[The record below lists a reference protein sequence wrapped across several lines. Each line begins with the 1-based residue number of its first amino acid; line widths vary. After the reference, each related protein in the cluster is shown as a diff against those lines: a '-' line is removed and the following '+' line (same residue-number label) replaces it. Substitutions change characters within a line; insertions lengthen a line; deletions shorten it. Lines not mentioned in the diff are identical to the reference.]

1 MLESKINKR
10 YECDLHVHSIRSAC
24 GFHSLLEIVSVM
36 REKGIKAFALTDHGP
51 ALDTPLAHF
60 AVLLKRIPRFI
71 DGIRIFKGIEAS
83 IMSVEGDLD
92 LPEFE
97 GYKYEAILASLHLHD
112 LFSVSQGVNDN
123 TRALIN
129 AMRKNPS
136 IKVITHPYTI
146 PHPIDID
153 AVTDVALETNTA
165 LEINNS
171 HIALKKANNEV
182 LSRMLELA
190 AGKGTMLAVNSDG
203 HVFTEMGEFD
213 SALKV
218 MEPYDIG
225 SLNIV
230 NRTFESTIKF
240 LGLDG

>member
-1 MLESKINKR
+1 MDSEITNR

-24 GFHSLLEIVSVM
+24 GFHSLLEIVTIM
-36 REKGIKAFALTDHGP
+36 REKGIKGFALTDHGP
-51 ALDTPLAHF
+51 ALDTPRAHF
-60 AVLLKRIPRFI
+60 AVLLKRIPQFI

-83 IMSVEGDLD
+83 ILSVEGDLD

-97 GYKYEAILASLHLHD
+97 GYKYEAIIASLHMHD

-123 TRALIN
+123 TRAFIN

-146 PHPIDID
+146 PHPVDID

-165 LEINNS
+165 LEVNNS
-171 HIALKKANNEV
+171 HIALKKANKDV
-182 LSRMLELA
+182 LFRMLELA
-190 AGKGTMLAVNSDG
+190 AEKGTKLAVNSDG

-213 SALKV
+213 SALKI
-218 MEPYDIG
+218 MAPYDIG

-230 NRTFESTIKF
+230 NRTYESTIKF
-240 LGLDG
+240 LGLDR